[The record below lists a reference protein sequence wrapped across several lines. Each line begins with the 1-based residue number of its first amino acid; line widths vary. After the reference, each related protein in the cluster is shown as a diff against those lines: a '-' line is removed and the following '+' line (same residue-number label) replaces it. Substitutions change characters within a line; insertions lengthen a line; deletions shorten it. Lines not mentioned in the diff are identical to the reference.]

1 MKLFLLTLAKKLL
14 GYWAAKLLSPKAVTE
29 VLLTIAKSHAKN
41 TKTDSDD
48 RLVAVIEKHL
58 AEPETL

>member
-1 MKLFLLTLAKKLL
+1 MKLFLLAFAKKLL
-14 GYWAAKLLSPKAVTE
+14 GYWAAQLLSPKAVTE

-41 TKTDSDD
+41 TKTESDD

-58 AEPETL
+58 DSPESV